1 MERFVILGG
10 DIGGTKTN
18 LALFE
23 VSNDQLSIKVEERY
37 PSHDHKSLDEI
48 VLDFTK
54 KNPCE
59 IKYAAFGIAGPVHQ
73 ESVKTTNLPWEVRG
87 DALSKITNSPVHL
100 INDLEANAW
109 GISVLKPDEL
119 EILNPGDLNT
129 SGNRALIA
137 AGTGLGEAG
146 LYFDGKKHLP
156 FACEGGHVDFAP
168 TSEVEIRLLQSL
180 SLEFGHVSYERVL
193 SGQGLHNIYKFL
205 LKDKGARPLDT
216 IAQEMNEKDPSYVIS
231 EHALN
236 QTDEICKEALDLMVR
251 LYGSAAGNLA
261 LKFMAYGGVYLGG
274 GIAPK
279 ILEKLKSPLFLDAF
293 CQKGRF
299 GDLMKKFTIQVILND
314 KAALLG
320 AAQCAFHR
328 SN

>member
-1 MERFVILGG
+1 MILAG

-23 VSNDQLSIKVEERY
+23 YLDNELVMEAQERY
-37 PSHDHKSLDEI
+37 ISQEHKSLDELVEI
-48 VLDFTK
+48 FLHKKKVTLDF
-54 KNPCE
+54 
-59 IKYAAFGIAGPVHQ
+59 AAFGIPGPVH
-73 ESVKTTNLPWEVRG
+73 EGRGRPTNLHWEIQENS
-87 DALSKITNSPVHL
+87 LSKITHSPVKL

-109 GISVLKPDEL
+109 GISILKKTEL
-119 EILNPGDLNT
+119 ASLYDTPNPIL
-129 SGNRALIA
+129 GNRALIS

-168 TSEVEIRLLQSL
+168 TNELEVRLYEFLSE
-180 SLEFGHVSYERVL
+180 EFGHVSYERVL
-193 SGQGLHNIYKFL
+193 SGQGLHNIYNFL
-205 LKDKGARPLDT
+205 LKDKGARPL
-216 IAQEMNEKDPSYVIS
+216 ESLSHELYEKDPSYVIS
-231 EHALN
+231 QHALN
-236 QTDEICKEALDLMVR
+236 GSDTLCQEALDLMVS

-279 ILEKLKSPLFLDAF
+279 ILEKLKSPTFLKAF
-293 CQKGRF
+293 QNKGRMK
-299 GDLMKKFTIQVILND
+299 DLMKQFSINVILND
-314 KAALLG
+314 KTALLG
-320 AAQCAFHR
+320 AAQCAFYYKNN